1 MSLVT
6 LRFPQATWRCEEL
19 FVDPRGAIGALGL
32 VVDGLDLLQQLGVGE
47 LAGRGG
53 AVAALV
59 VGGLGD
65 LEQTTRLVD
74 AVPATFSASM
84 KGSTFTGSPSRRKL
98 SLA

>member
-1 MSLVT
+1 M
-6 LRFPQATWRCEEL
+6 EEL

-32 VVDGLDLLQQLGVGE
+32 CVDSLDLLQQLGVGD

-65 LEQTTRLVD
+65 LEQITRFGDV
-74 AVPATFSASM
+74 VTCNFSASM
-84 KGSTFTGSPSRRKL
+84 KGSSFTGSPLRKKL
-98 SLA
+98 LLF